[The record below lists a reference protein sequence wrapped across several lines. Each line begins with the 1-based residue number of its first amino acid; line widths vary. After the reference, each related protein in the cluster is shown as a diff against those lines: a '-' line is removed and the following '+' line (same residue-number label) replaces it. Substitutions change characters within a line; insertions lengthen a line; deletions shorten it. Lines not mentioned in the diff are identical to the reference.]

1 MKLYIWY
8 RKHRTTINSVLF
20 TIVSS
25 VILNIITEIQENVF
39 DHFWLIINQILNYKT
54 VGGFVMWTSVFLLI
68 VSNTLFILV
77 SHRLNKRVFQNRF
90 YSLMKRYTSEDISES
105 IGVGCISWGEGK
117 TVLVCNEIMNGWK
130 AENVIINSF
139 DDSKYCFYQ
148 PEEFTKKYGNKKY
161 YFNDHDYQEFIK
173 SENFKKVVKLGNN
186 LPRIMLKKA
195 FTNFNKNDRK
205 LLVDL
210 ALTEWSQTSYVW
222 DGFGK
227 HEGTEIHGNELMKEY
242 SKGIANNSE
251 AEPYLP
257 NSLCL
262 HLIIETNDDKIV
274 LSRISQAKIND
285 NPGTWAAT
293 LGEQLEKS
301 DITDGNCLKDNF
313 LDIWVKRAFTEE
325 YKFDDINYETIVDP
339 DSIRILSVDFESDRY
354 NFAFCTVVKLRYDF
368 NSFEAIVL
376 NKLAADEAI
385 EIKAINIDQIPDILL
400 DYADE
405 EKRKQYHPS
414 TFLRLLMFF
423 LYKNGYGRVE
433 NKLLDRIKLRKQSH
447 CKVSLIK

>member
-1 MKLYIWY
+1 MGDKRIE
-8 RKHRTTINSVLF
+8 KTKA
-20 TIVSS
+20 
-25 VILNIITEIQENVF
+25 
-39 DHFWLIINQILNYKT
+39 LI
-54 VGGFVMWTSVFLLI
+54 
-68 VSNTLFILV
+68 
-77 SHRLNKRVFQNRF
+77 
-90 YSLMKRYTSEDISES
+90 
-105 IGVGCISWGEGK
+105 
-117 TVLVCNEIMNGWK
+117 
-130 AENVIINSF
+130 
-139 DDSKYCFYQ
+139 
-148 PEEFTKKYGNKKY
+148 
-161 YFNDHDYQEFIK
+161 
-173 SENFKKVVKLGNN
+173 
-186 LPRIMLKKA
+186 
-195 FTNFNKNDRK
+195 
-205 LLVDL
+205 
-210 ALTEWSQTSYVW
+210 
-222 DGFGK
+222 
-227 HEGTEIHGNELMKEY
+227 
-242 SKGIANNSE
+242 
-251 AEPYLP
+251 
-257 NSLCL
+257 
-262 HLIIETNDDKIV
+262 
-274 LSRISQAKIND
+274 
-285 NPGTWAAT
+285 
-293 LGEQLEKS
+293 
-301 DITDGNCLKDNF
+301 KDNF